1 VTPAGLEPPQR
12 PDDPDA
18 LRAVRSRIVASLGV
32 MFVLLM
38 LAAGPLI
45 DWPFGRDAWI
55 SRLIII
61 AIIVPPVMIALARTV
76 LDAAASM
83 ETGRAEFRDLYERA
97 RLDALIDPL
106 TDLGNHRAFQEEFVR
121 QVDDARRHT
130 TPLSL
135 VLIDLDDLKRVN
147 DEQGHAAGDALLA
160 TMGRLLG
167 ADSRRGDRAF
177 RIGGDEFVIL
187 MPRTELGSAA
197 LTARRLLATALEG
210 TPSGEQVRP
219 FSFSAGV
226 SAFPTPSS
234 SASRLFGHA
243 DAALYWSKRHGRTDV
258 QAYDAERHGQAG
270 DERNSAELTAA
281 VASIAATKALV
292 PVYQPIFSMTTG
304 AVIGHEALVRPAPGS
319 GFHDAETLFAA
330 AEATGRMVELDSAC
344 IAVVAAATGAL
355 PEDCYLGINLSPRT
369 LETEEFS
376 ASRLAATFAKH
387 GIAPTSL
394 VLELTEREAVEDLA
408 RLRQNL
414 DACRRAG
421 MRIAADD
428 VGAGNAGLRL
438 LSEITF
444 DLVKVDLSLVQGG
457 VLRESSMAVMRGL
470 RELAERS
477 SASIVAEGIET
488 AHQLEIVRELGLA
501 AGQGYLLGRP
511 SAELSTEP
519 LDIDALIAAEQARRH
534 DVLGG
539 LGAVPEANLEAETGA
554 DNEADLEA
562 DPNADPEADLD
573 ARARG
578 RGRARARRPNPG
590 PGPMRELEAG
600 AESTADTVS

>member
-1 VTPAGLEPPQR
+1 VTPARLEPPQR
-12 PDDPDA
+12 PDDQDA

-45 DWPFGRDAWI
+45 DWPFGRDAWV

-61 AIIVPPVMIALARTV
+61 AIVVPPVMIALARTV
-76 LDAAASM
+76 LDAAASV

-106 TDLGNHRAFQEEFVR
+106 TGLGNHRAFQEEFVR
-121 QVDDARRHT
+121 QVDDARRHAA
-130 TPLSL
+130 PLSL

-167 ADSRRGDRAF
+167 ADSRRGDRAY

-187 MPRTELGSAA
+187 LPRTELGSAA
-197 LTARRLLATALEG
+197 LTTRRLLATALEG

-226 SAFPTPSS
+226 SAFPTPSTS
-234 SASRLFGHA
+234 LSRLFKHA

-258 QAYDAERHGQAG
+258 QVYDDERHGQAG

-281 VASIAATKALV
+281 VASVAATRALV

-330 AEATGRMVELDSAC
+330 AEATGRMVELDTAC
-344 IAVVAAATGAL
+344 IAVIAAVAGAL
-355 PEDCYLGINLSPRT
+355 PEGRYLGINISPRT

-394 VLELTEREAVEDLA
+394 VLELTEREVVEDLA

-414 DACRRAG
+414 DACRRVG

-488 AHQLEIVRELGLA
+488 AQQLEIVRDLGLA

-519 LDIDALIAAEQARRH
+519 IDIDALIAAERARRQ
-534 DVLGG
+534 DGLGG
-539 LGAVPEANLEAETGA
+539 LPAVPA
-554 DNEADLEA
+554 ADLEA
-562 DPNADPEADLD
+562 EPGTDREAEAKADPEADPE
-573 ARARG
+573 AKAA
-578 RGRARARRPNPG
+578 GRARVRRPHPG
-590 PGPMRELEAG
+590 PSPMPEPEAG
-600 AESTADTVS
+600 AEITADAAS